1 MPTIHVKPPKP
12 MPTGIH
18 EVRLDGFKPA
28 LSKNGGSINLNP
40 VMKTINTSDPE
51 LVGKE
56 VFFNLNT
63 NFFTGIVDF
72 CHAFGE
78 PLIRSDKDTYDIPG
92 SFGTGDD
99 QNPKLWPPYQGP
111 LLGKTAKLEMA
122 EADNGKGGT
131 TVKVKRFFCQVP
143 GCTEQHSD
151 SLN

>member
-28 LSKNGGSINLNP
+28 TSKKGDSINLNP
-40 VMKTINTSDPE
+40 IMKVINTSDPE

-56 VFFNLNT
+56 VYFNMNT
-63 NFFTGIVDF
+63 SFFTGIVDL

-78 PLIRSDKDTYDIPG
+78 ALIPNGDTFDIPG
-92 SFGTGDD
+92 SFGSGDEQD
-99 QNPKLWPPYQGP
+99 PKRWPPYQGP

-131 TVKVKRFFCQVP
+131 TVKVKRFFCQVQ
-143 GCTEQHSD
+143 GCTMQHSD

>member
-1 MPTIHVKPPKP
+1 

-18 EVRLDGFKPA
+18 EIRLDGFKPA
-28 LSKNGGSINLNP
+28 LSKNGASINLNP
-40 VMKTINTSDPE
+40 ILKVINTNDPE
-51 LVGKE
+51 LVGKD

-78 PLIRSDKDTYDIPG
+78 VLTPDGDEFTIPG
-92 SFGTGDD
+92 TFGTEDGAD
-99 QNPKLWPPYQGP
+99 PKKWPPYQGV

-131 TVKVKRFFCQVP
+131 TVKVKRFFCKVP
-143 GCTEQHSD
+143 SCTTQHSD
-151 SLN
+151 SIN

>member
-28 LSKNGGSINLNP
+28 LSKNGASINLNP
-40 VMKTINTSDPE
+40 ILKVINPTNPE
-51 LVGKE
+51 LVGKD
-56 VFFNLNT
+56 VYFNLNT

-72 CHAFGE
+72 VHAFGE
-78 PLIRSDKDTYDIPG
+78 EMVPNGDEFDIPG
-92 SFGTGDD
+92 SFGTTDEAD
-99 QNPKLWPPYQGP
+99 PKKWQAYQGP

-131 TVKVKRFFCQVP
+131 SVKVKRFFCAVQN
-143 GCTEQHSD
+143 CTQQHSD